1 MRKKKTLVTTND
13 EPANAKFPGIDLD
26 PIDNDQ
32 LYDDVWNQLCKRLKI
47 APSDGSLLW
56 VYDSW
61 VQLLL

>member
-13 EPANAKFPGIDLD
+13 EPANAKLPGIDLD

-47 APSDGSLLW
+47 TPSDGSVL
-56 VYDSW
+56 
-61 VQLLL
+61 

>member
-47 APSDGSLLW
+47 TPSDGSLL
-56 VYDSW
+56 
-61 VQLLL
+61 